1 MLNDNAI
8 LLIAVEADSF
18 FQHAYVSR
26 QPKRREHD
34 NSQHDY
40 YLAPHMGMRS
50 ANTYCRGR
58 AFVVAIEPK
67 GRHS

>member
-1 MLNDNAI
+1 M
-8 LLIAVEADSF
+8 
-18 FQHAYVSR
+18 
-26 QPKRREHD
+26 D
-34 NSQHDY
+34 NSNLFVTFIASHID
-40 YLAPHMGMRS
+40 ADRRKATEGRMRS